1 MNTSSDGTYD
11 GSQPLAQTRKKKQ
24 SIHYLSSLALI
35 QPLLIRQKRALLT
48 AVVLA
53 TLAVVFEL
61 FPVYAIYRLVLL
73 ALHDALTLHAVLI
86 LTLAGL
92 VSIVLAYLLMGLAYR
107 TAHLLAF
114 NTLYQLRMKIAHHL
128 ALLPMGFFSRKK
140 SGDAKKILIDD
151 PEQLELIIAHAIP
164 EGLSAVLTWLAVSC
178 WLFYIDWRMAI
189 AAAFIAPIAFYLLIK
204 GMRQGAQL
212 APAYQQAGQR
222 MNASVVEYLNGLP
235 IIKIFNQQG
244 RSYQETEKAIQHYA
258 RVEKQWALAYL
269 PYGASFFSLILSN
282 VVFIV
287 ILGSLLVV
295 HQMLDV
301 TTFVFFVIVGANY
314 SRPLL
319 KLFNLFHQLA
329 HISMNSQL
337 TQSILATSPQHDTGQ
352 RVAFADYTIE
362 FDDVSFRYEKKSV
375 LNHVSFTARQNEI
388 TALVGPSG
396 AGKSTIAVLIARFFD
411 ISQGCIRIG
420 GHSVAEISLA
430 QLMETVSF
438 VFQDNFLFTGTIAE
452 NIKFARPEASDDAM
466 IAAAKAAQIHTL
478 IDSLPDG
485 YQTRVGDK
493 GRTLSG
499 GEQQRITIA
508 RAILKDA
515 PVVILDEATA
525 LTDPEN
531 EALIQQAIE
540 ALTRGKTVIMI
551 AHRLNTIRNVDQI
564 VVIDGG
570 RVIESGHHDA
580 LVKNR
585 QEYEKLWRDFCALQ
599 ADQQMPFARGHK
611 DGTRG
616 NKNGQC

>member
-11 GSQPLAQTRKKKQ
+11 RSPSLQQNHRKKT
-24 SIHYLSSLALI
+24 SVNYLSSWALI
-35 QPLLIRQKRALLT
+35 RPFLMQQKRTLLM
-48 AVVLA
+48 AVGLA

-61 FPVYAIYRLVLL
+61 FPIYAIYRLIVL
-73 ALHDALTLHAVLI
+73 AFHDALSSRTVSI
-86 LTLAGL
+86 LTISGL
-92 VSIVLAYLLMGLAYR
+92 ICIVLSYLLMGLAYR
-107 TAHLLAF
+107 TSHLLAF
-114 NTLYQLRMKIAHHL
+114 NTLYQLRMKIAKHL

-140 SGDAKKILIDD
+140 SGDGKKILIDD

-164 EGLSAVLTWLAVSC
+164 EGLSAVVTWVAVSC

-189 AAAFIAPIAFYLLIK
+189 AAILITPISFYLLLK
-204 GMRQGAQL
+204 GMRKGALL
-212 APAYQQAGQR
+212 APLYQQAGQR

-244 RSYQETEKAIQHYA
+244 RSYQETEKAIKYYA
-258 RVEKQWALAYL
+258 TVEKQWARAYL
-269 PYGASFFSLILSN
+269 PYGGTFFSLILSN

-287 ILGSLLVV
+287 VFGSLLLV
-295 HQMLDV
+295 HQELDV
-301 TTFVFFVIVGANY
+301 TTFIFFVIVGANY

-319 KLFNLFHQLA
+319 KLFNLFHQFA

-337 TQSILATSPQHDTGQ
+337 TQSILATSEQKDTGN
-352 RVAFADYTIE
+352 RVQFDDYTIQ
-362 FDDVSFRYEKKSV
+362 FNDVSFQYEQKHV
-375 LNHVSFTARQNEI
+375 LNHVSLTARQNEI

-411 ISQGCIRIG
+411 ISQGSIRIG
-420 GHSVAEISLA
+420 GHSIAEISLA

-452 NIKFARPEASDDAM
+452 NIKFARPDASDEAM

-493 GRTLSG
+493 GRKLSG
-499 GEQQRITIA
+499 GELQRITIA

-515 PVVILDEATA
+515 PIIILDEATA
-525 LTDPEN
+525 FTDPEN
-531 EALIQQAIE
+531 EALIQRAIE

-564 VVIDGG
+564 VVIHDGC
-570 RVIESGHHDA
+570 VAESGRHEA
-580 LVKNR
+580 LIAHR
-585 QEYEKLWRDFCALQ
+585 HLYYQLWTDFCALQ
-599 ADQQMPFARGHK
+599 TDQPVIPERG
-611 DGTRG
+611 D
-616 NKNGQC
+616 KNEQC